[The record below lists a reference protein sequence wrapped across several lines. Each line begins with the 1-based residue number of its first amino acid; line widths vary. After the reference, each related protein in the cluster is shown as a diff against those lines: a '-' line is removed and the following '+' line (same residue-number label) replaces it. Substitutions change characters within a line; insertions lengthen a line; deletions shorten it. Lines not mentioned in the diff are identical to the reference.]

1 MHIERERIDYVI
13 RVSPLWQVRQFL
25 LFRDME
31 QPDLW
36 LGTDG
41 HGRWGELNG
50 AHRPELDGALDVTIA
65 GSPFVHP
72 IPIRRLP
79 LGVGDE
85 AELIVLAIDAET
97 LGVERRSRKYVRL
110 EERRWRVDDRTSTI
124 EFDVDDYGIPTDIGD
139 ELPQGRS
146 SHARRHA
153 LRERRQQLTHR
164 RAHVRI
170 AEGERDRGLEEADR
184 VTGVVRATREST
196 PWNGARWPAP
206 AARR

>member
-1 MHIERERIDYVI
+1 VPDGGRLEGVAEHRSFSADGFAAGWVGVDDGRAEHLSLNWDNEAWTANVHIERERIDYVI

-25 LFRDME
+25 LFRDLE

-65 GSPFVHP
+65 GSPFVHS

-139 ELPQGRS
+139 EL
-146 SHARRHA
+146 RRVA
-153 LRERRQQLTHR
+153 
-164 RAHVRI
+164 
-170 AEGERDRGLEEADR
+170 
-184 VTGVVRATREST
+184 
-196 PWNGARWPAP
+196 
-206 AARR
+206 

>member
-1 MHIERERIDYVI
+1 MI

-65 GSPFVHP
+65 GSPFVHS

-97 LGVERRSRKYVRL
+97 LGVERRVAQLRAA
-110 EERRWRVDDRTSTI
+110 RRNDAGVVDDRTSTI

-139 ELPQGRS
+139 EL
-146 SHARRHA
+146 RRVA
-153 LRERRQQLTHR
+153 
-164 RAHVRI
+164 
-170 AEGERDRGLEEADR
+170 
-184 VTGVVRATREST
+184 
-196 PWNGARWPAP
+196 
-206 AARR
+206 

>member
-1 MHIERERIDYVI
+1 VGLDQGHAEQLSLNWDNEAWTANVHVERERIDYVV

-50 AHRPELDGALDVTIA
+50 AHRPDLDGALDITIA
-65 GSPFVHP
+65 DSPFVHT

-85 AELIVLAIDAET
+85 VELIVLAIDAET
-97 LGVERRSRKYVRL
+97 LAVERLRRRYVRL
-110 EERRWRVDDRTSTI
+110 AERRWQVDDRTARL
-124 EFDVDDYGIPTDIGD
+124 EFDVDEYGIPTDIGD
-139 ELPQGRS
+139 
-146 SHARRHA
+146 A
-153 LRERRQQLTHR
+153 LR
-164 RAHVRI
+164 
-170 AEGERDRGLEEADR
+170 R
-184 VTGVVRATREST
+184 VE
-196 PWNGARWPAP
+196 
-206 AARR
+206 

>member
-1 MHIERERIDYVI
+1 VAEHRSFSADGFAAGWVDVKGGHAEHLLLNWDNEAWTANVHVERERIDYVV

-50 AHRPELDGALDVTIA
+50 AHRPELDGARDVTIA
-65 GSPFVHP
+65 GSPFVHS

-79 LGVGDE
+79 LLVGDE
-85 AELIVLAIDAET
+85 AELIILAIDAET
-97 LGVERRSRKYVRL
+97 LAVERRQRKYVRL
-110 EERRWRVDDRTSTI
+110 AERRWLVDDRTSTI

-139 ELPQGRS
+139 EL
-146 SHARRHA
+146 RRVA
-153 LRERRQQLTHR
+153 
-164 RAHVRI
+164 
-170 AEGERDRGLEEADR
+170 
-184 VTGVVRATREST
+184 
-196 PWNGARWPAP
+196 
-206 AARR
+206 

>member
-1 MHIERERIDYVI
+1 MHVERERIDYVV
-13 RVSPLWQVRQFL
+13 RLSPLWQVRQFL

-65 GSPFVHP
+65 GSPFVHS

-79 LGVGDE
+79 LVVGDE

-97 LGVERRSRKYVRL
+97 LAVERRQRKYVRL
-110 EERRWRVDDRTSTI
+110 AERRWLRATTGRRRSSSTSTS
-124 EFDVDDYGIPTDIGD
+124 YGVPTDIGD
-139 ELPQGRS
+139 EL
-146 SHARRHA
+146 RRVA
-153 LRERRQQLTHR
+153 
-164 RAHVRI
+164 
-170 AEGERDRGLEEADR
+170 
-184 VTGVVRATREST
+184 
-196 PWNGARWPAP
+196 
-206 AARR
+206 